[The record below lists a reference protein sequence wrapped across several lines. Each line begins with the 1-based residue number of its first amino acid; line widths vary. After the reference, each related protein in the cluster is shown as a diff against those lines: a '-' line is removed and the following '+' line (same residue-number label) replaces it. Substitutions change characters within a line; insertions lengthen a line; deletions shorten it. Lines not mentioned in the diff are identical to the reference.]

1 MDAVVWISAIAL
13 SVVVIT
19 MALRWTGMIGRAP
32 DRPASTPSQQ
42 RAKRDLSPP
51 GRTEY
56 AGLDP
61 TYVLIGA
68 PVVPGL
74 AGDVP
79 LREWLRHEHPSNDHV
94 WRDVV
99 AEFYGRAAQDPE
111 IAAYFSNADME
122 TLQRHFLATLLLVS
136 GNGLTVGAVRQMRER
151 HKVVSDEDGR
161 PISERAYDKTMR
173 ILLEVLRENGVPP
186 SALTQV
192 FAVLAPLRQAIIGQ
206 ARHA

>member
-1 MDAVVWISAIAL
+1 MDAVVWISAIAI
-13 SVVVIT
+13 VVVVL
-19 MALRWTGMIGRAP
+19 AVGLRWAGTTDQRLN
-32 DRPASTPSQQ
+32 RPAPVPSEQ
-42 RAKRDLSPP
+42 REKRDAGPS
-51 GRTEY
+51 GRGEY

-79 LREWLRHEHPSNDHV
+79 LREWLRHEHPTNDHV

-111 IAAYFSNADME
+111 IAAYFSDADME
-122 TLQRHFLATLLLVS
+122 SLQRHFLATLLLVS
-136 GNGLTVGAVRQMRER
+136 GNGLTVGAVRQMRDR
-151 HKVVSDEDGR
+151 HKVVFDGDGR

-192 FAVLAPLRQAIIGQ
+192 FAVLAPLRHAIIGR
-206 ARHA
+206 AGHA